1 MATFNALAK
10 RTAMDLFVSTYAA
23 ASLVI
28 YEGATVLVTHTLAGF
43 NAATGEGIVTAN
55 AVSNATVSAN
65 TTTAATSA
73 KLIAGSNEIT
83 LSVGTSGAEVNMSTL
98 QLVAGG
104 TSTISSITLSALAS

>member
-1 MATFNALAK
+1 MCTTLRNVK
-10 RTAMDLFVSTYAA
+10 
-23 ASLVI
+23 VI
-28 YEGATVLVTHTLAGF
+28 YEGCSFVTHTLAGF

-55 AVSNATVSAN
+55 AVADATVSAS

-104 TSTISSITLSALAS
+104 ASTISSITLSALAS